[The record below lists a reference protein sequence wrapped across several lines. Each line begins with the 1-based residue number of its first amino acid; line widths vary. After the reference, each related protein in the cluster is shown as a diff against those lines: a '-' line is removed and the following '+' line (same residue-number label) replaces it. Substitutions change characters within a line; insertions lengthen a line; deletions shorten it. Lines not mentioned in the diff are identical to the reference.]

1 MGLRTL
7 ALGYKTITNEQ
18 FESFEELLNSAA
30 HSIVNRAKYER
41 EVYQQMEKGNLF
53 YSLHFNN
60 IATLK
65 TCVYTTARQ

>member
-7 ALGYKTITNEQ
+7 ALGYKTITDEQ

-41 EVYQQMEKGNLF
+41 EVYQQMEKGRAIFPSILGA
-53 YSLHFNN
+53 S
-60 IATLK
+60 
-65 TCVYTTARQ
+65 

>member
-53 YSLHFNN
+53 YSLHFDN

-65 TCVYTTARQ
+65 TCVLPRPV